1 MLIVAVMVYP
11 MAVPN
16 KLEYCTSPQMNT
28 CLGPAPD
35 TIVHKPYEAK
45 FSKKTQLLD
54 IQQAFVHKVS
64 LLNIWF
70 QEQWDHS
77 KTGASAAFCHLTS
90 SWQ

>member
-35 TIVHKPYEAK
+35 TIIHKPYEAK
-45 FSKKTQLLD
+45 VPKKQNCWT
-54 IQQAFVHKVS
+54 S
-64 LLNIWF
+64 NIWF

-90 SWQ
+90 S

>member
-35 TIVHKPYEAK
+35 TIIHKPYEAK
-45 FSKKTQLLD
+45 VPKNTIAGHPTSGFKNNGIIVKLVHQLLS
-54 IQQAFVHKVS
+54 V
-64 LLNIWF
+64 
-70 QEQWDHS
+70 
-77 KTGASAAFCHLTS
+77 T
-90 SWQ
+90 